1 MIVNP
6 IQPQHP
12 SFGLKTQRAV
22 RYHSFTKKSIT
33 DTAYLQN
40 GKSLRIIK
48 YFDYDKLT
56 QKLYY
61 LKDEAGKWVKSKLKT
76 YKGNSINQVLQSN
89 RLDSLNS

>member
-6 IQPQHP
+6 IQPQQP
-12 SFGLKTQRAV
+12 SFGLN
-22 RYHSFTKKSIT
+22 TKSVIKYGGFAQKSID
-33 DTAYLQN
+33 DTVQLSN

-76 YKGNSINQVLQSN
+76 YKGRQVDKVITSVN
-89 RLDSLNS
+89 ETA

>member
-6 IQPQHP
+6 IQPQQP
-12 SFGLKTQRAV
+12 SFGLKTQRV
-22 RYHSFTKKSIT
+22 IKYHSFTKKSIT

-40 GKSLRIIK
+40 GKSLRITQ

-76 YKGNSINQVLQSN
+76 YKGRQVDKVITSVN
-89 RLDSLNS
+89 ETT

>member
-6 IQPQHP
+6 IQPQQP
-12 SFGLKTQRAV
+12 SFGLNTQRTI

-33 DTAYLQN
+33 DTAYLKN
-40 GKSLRIIK
+40 GKSLRITQ

-61 LKDEAGKWVKSKLKT
+61 LKDEAGEWVKSKLKT
-76 YKGNSINQVLQSN
+76 YKSGKLNKT
-89 RLDSLNS
+89 LNSKNLNNE